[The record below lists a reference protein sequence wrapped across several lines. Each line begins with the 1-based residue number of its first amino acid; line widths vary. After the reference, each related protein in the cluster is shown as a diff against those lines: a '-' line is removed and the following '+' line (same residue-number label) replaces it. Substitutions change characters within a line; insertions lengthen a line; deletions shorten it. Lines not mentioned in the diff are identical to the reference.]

1 MINDRKYFT
10 LYIAVSILLFNA
22 CKIDNEITKPP
33 IDPPSATSELKV
45 KLYSKEIQVFQK
57 ILSSGNPSSLK
68 DTEVEKYFGH
78 RIALSVPEEIVVK
91 KDSVFL
97 MKQYGITESYKSKWD
112 EDNLYLQYSD
122 KSAWKILGKKINKT
136 DFTLNMGFYKKNS
149 TSSSSKGI
157 VLGQEYNLTAYE
169 TLLSKNKEN
178 TDLVWLQIDLLY
190 K

>member
-1 MINDRKYFT
+1 MIKKYFII
-10 LYIAVSILLFNA
+10 YAAVSILLFNS
-22 CKIDNEITKPP
+22 CKRDNEITKPQVEPP
-33 IDPPSATSELKV
+33 IVGSDLNM
-45 KLYSKEIQVFQK
+45 KLDSKKIHVFQK
-57 ILSSGNPSSLK
+57 ILSSGLPSALQ
-68 DTEVEKYFGH
+68 EGEIENYFGH
-78 RIALSVPEEIVVK
+78 RIALSVPQEIVVK

-97 MKQYGITESYKSKWD
+97 IKEYGITESYKSKWD

-122 KSAWKILGKKINKT
+122 KSAWKILGKNINKT